1 MPKGILSLLN
11 TTLCVCACACVCVCV
26 CVCVSR
32 EHLETWINVWAWCNV
47 WAWELLKENGGTEY
61 KANQ

>member
-11 TTLCVCACACVCVCV
+11 TTLCVCVRVCVCV

>member
-1 MPKGILSLLN
+1 MLKGILSLLN
-11 TTLCVCACACVCVCV
+11 TILCVCVCV
-26 CVCVSR
+26 FSR
-32 EHLETWINVWAWCNV
+32 EHLETWVKV